1 MAAPRFYRSMGI
13 AATAVAIIGF
23 VPGLMRSNRLGPI
36 TPFVAWHGALGAA
49 WLVLYL
55 VQTTLIARGSR
66 QQHRRLG
73 LVGVGLAIAFVVTGY
88 AVAIAQT
95 RRGFDLS
102 GDLHIADDPLAA
114 LVFPLGDLLSFSVLV
129 GLATVWRRRP
139 DRHKR
144 LILLATVVLT
154 AAPLAHVIG
163 QVPALHAFPPVILLP
178 LAAFYFAAAIHDRWT
193 ESRIHPVSLAGAL
206 ALLIWAQGRAVLVG
220 PSETWH
226 RFAAWL
232 IA

>member
-1 MAAPRFYRSMGI
+1 VAAPRFYRSMGI

-23 VPGLMRSNRLGPI
+23 VPGLVRSNRLGPI
-36 TPFVAWHGALGAA
+36 TPMVAWHGALGAA
-49 WLVLYL
+49 WLALYL
-55 VQTTLIARGSR
+55 VQTTLIGRGSR
-66 QQHRRLG
+66 EQHRRLG
-73 LVGVGLAIAFVVTGY
+73 FVGIGLAITFAVTGY

-114 LVFPLGDLLSFSVLV
+114 LVFPLGDLVSFSVLV
-129 GLATVWRRRP
+129 GLATRWRRRP

-144 LILLATVVLT
+144 LILLATVVLM

-163 QVPALHAFPPVILLP
+163 QVPALQAFPPVILLP

-193 ESRIHPVSLAGAL
+193 DGRVHPISLWGAIT
-206 ALLIWAQGRAVLVG
+206 LLVWAQGRAVLVG
-220 PSETWH
+220 PSEAWH

>member
-1 MAAPRFYRSMGI
+1 MGI

-23 VPGLMRSNRLGPI
+23 VPGLVRSNRLGPI
-36 TPFVAWHGALGAA
+36 TPMVAWHGALGAA

-55 VQTTLIARGSR
+55 VQTTLIGRGSR
-66 QQHRRLG
+66 EQHRRLG
-73 LVGVGLAIAFVVTGY
+73 FVGVGLAIAFVITGY

-114 LVFPLGDLLSFSVLV
+114 LVFPLGDVLSFSVLV
-129 GLATVWRRRP
+129 GLATLWRRRP

-144 LILLATVVLT
+144 LILLATVVLM

-178 LAAFYFAAAIHDRWT
+178 LSAFYFAAAIHDRWT
-193 ESRIHPVSLAGAL
+193 DGRVHPISLWGAI
-206 ALLIWAQGRAVLVG
+206 ALLVWAQGRAVLVG
-220 PSETWH
+220 PSEAWH

>member
-1 MAAPRFYRSMGI
+1 MGLAA
-13 AATAVAIIGF
+13 AVVAMVGF
-23 VPGLMRSNRLGPI
+23 VPGLVRSNRLGPI
-36 TPFVAWHGALGAA
+36 TPLVAWHGVLGAS

-55 VQTTLIARGSR
+55 AQTTLIGRGSR
-66 QQHRRLG
+66 EQHRRLG
-73 LVGVGLAIAFVVTGY
+73 FLGVGLAIAFVITGY
-88 AVAIAQT
+88 AAAIAQT

-102 GDLHIADDPLAA
+102 GDLHVADDPLAA

-129 GLATVWRRRP
+129 GLATRWRRRP

-144 LILLATVVLT
+144 LILLATVALM

-163 QVPALHAFPPVILLP
+163 QVPALYAVPPVILLP

-193 ESRIHPVSLAGAL
+193 DGRVHPISLWGAI
-206 ALLIWAQGRAVLVG
+206 ALLVWAQGRAVLVA
-220 PSETWH
+220 PSEAWH

-232 IA
+232 IT

>member
-13 AATAVAIIGF
+13 AAAAVAVIGF
-23 VPGLMRSNRLGPI
+23 VPGLVRSNRLGPV
-36 TPFVAWHGALGAA
+36 TPLVAWHGALGAA
-49 WLVLYL
+49 WLILYL
-55 VQTTLIARGSR
+55 VQTTLIGRGSR
-66 QQHRRLG
+66 GQHRRLG
-73 LVGVGLAIAFVVTGY
+73 FVGVSLAIAFVITGY
-88 AVAIAQT
+88 LVAIAQT

-102 GDLHIADDPLAA
+102 GDLHVSDGPLSA

-129 GLATVWRRRP
+129 ALATVWRRRP

-144 LILLATVVLT
+144 AILLATAALMG
-154 AAPLAHVIG
+154 APLAHIVG
-163 QVPALHAFPPVILLP
+163 QLPALHAFPPVILLP

-193 ESRIHPVSLAGAL
+193 EGRVHQVSLWGAI
-206 ALLIWAQGRAVLVG
+206 ALLVWAQGRAVLVG
-220 PSETWH
+220 PSPAWQ